1 MSSPVSSTGGSGSSS
16 TQSNIDYLG
25 YLGSLSSSP
34 FDPNVV
40 INALLNVQQQPISQI
55 QTQIKNVQTDQSI
68 YKSIGADATA
78 LQNAAFS
85 LSLQSTIQANAVTSS
100 NSSAVTATAGPNV
113 AAGSYTVAVSHLA
126 TATVAASTA
135 QLGLAI
141 NGTTPLSALNLSA
154 PVTAGSFSVVIDGT
168 VQQITVDPTK
178 SLTDPNGALT
188 LLQQALTAGMQ
199 SSDPGASAAVS
210 VNGNKVQVQ
219 VNSGT
224 AAHSIS
230 FGASGDS
237 SNFLQAMNLSTA
249 NATVAVGGNA
259 TMSSSTVVGVA
270 QTGAIL
276 TQANLATGLN
286 NTSGSFTVNGVAISW
301 NASQDSINSVIG
313 RINSS
318 SAGVTASYNATT
330 DQLQFTNTATGQG
343 AMALQDV
350 SGNFLAAMN
359 LAPGTTNAQ
368 VLGQNAALS
377 INGGAT
383 ISSAS
388 NTITNAIPGL
398 SINALAL
405 TSGTPA
411 TLTVGPDVTG
421 ITKNV
426 QTFVTAANK
435 LLTDIN
441 TTQQKDPTTGT
452 YSFLLGDFT
461 LTGLANSVLN
471 MITGQVAGSGTY
483 QSLQDLGITT
493 GAVGSHPGTTNG
505 LTLDAS
511 KLSAALTANPSQVAA
526 LFAGTVAV
534 NGFQGVGHTLN
545 TYLNQQT
552 NAVNGPFALEQNTG
566 DTQIKQYQ
574 ARIASI
580 QDQIN
585 QQRQI
590 LINEFSA
597 MTTALGSLNAQS
609 AALASLGISITSAN
623 LSGGTSSSSTS
634 SSSSGH

>member
-1 MSSPVSSTGGSGSSS
+1 
-16 TQSNIDYLG
+16 
-25 YLGSLSSSP
+25 
-34 FDPNVV
+34 
-40 INALLNVQQQPISQI
+40 
-55 QTQIKNVQTDQSI
+55 
-68 YKSIGADATA
+68 
-78 LQNAAFS
+78 
-85 LSLQSTIQANAVTSS
+85 
-100 NSSAVTATAGPNV
+100 
-113 AAGSYTVAVSHLA
+113 
-126 TATVAASTA
+126 
-135 QLGLAI
+135 
-141 NGTTPLSALNLSA
+141 
-154 PVTAGSFSVVIDGT
+154 
-168 VQQITVDPTK
+168 
-178 SLTDPNGALT
+178 
-188 LLQQALTAGMQ
+188 
-199 SSDPGASAAVS
+199 
-210 VNGNKVQVQ
+210 
-219 VNSGT
+219 
-224 AAHSIS
+224 
-230 FGASGDS
+230 
-237 SNFLQAMNLSTA
+237 
-249 NATVAVGGNA
+249 
-259 TMSSSTVVGVA
+259 
-270 QTGAIL
+270 
-276 TQANLATGLN
+276 
-286 NTSGSFTVNGVAISW
+286 
-301 NASQDSINSVIG
+301 VIG

>member
-1 MSSPVSSTGGSGSSS
+1 
-16 TQSNIDYLG
+16 
-25 YLGSLSSSP
+25 
-34 FDPNVV
+34 
-40 INALLNVQQQPISQI
+40 
-55 QTQIKNVQTDQSI
+55 
-68 YKSIGADATA
+68 
-78 LQNAAFS
+78 
-85 LSLQSTIQANAVTSS
+85 
-100 NSSAVTATAGPNV
+100 
-113 AAGSYTVAVSHLA
+113 
-126 TATVAASTA
+126 
-135 QLGLAI
+135 
-141 NGTTPLSALNLSA
+141 
-154 PVTAGSFSVVIDGT
+154 
-168 VQQITVDPTK
+168 
-178 SLTDPNGALT
+178 
-188 LLQQALTAGMQ
+188 
-199 SSDPGASAAVS
+199 
-210 VNGNKVQVQ
+210 
-219 VNSGT
+219 
-224 AAHSIS
+224 
-230 FGASGDS
+230 
-237 SNFLQAMNLSTA
+237 MNLSTA
-249 NATVAVGGNA
+249 NAAVTAGGAA
-259 TMSSSTVVGVA
+259 TMNSSAVVGVA
-270 QTGAIL
+270 QTGALL

-286 NTSGSFTVNGVAISW
+286 NPTGSFTVNGVSISW
-301 NASQDSINSVIG
+301 NAGQDSINSVIG